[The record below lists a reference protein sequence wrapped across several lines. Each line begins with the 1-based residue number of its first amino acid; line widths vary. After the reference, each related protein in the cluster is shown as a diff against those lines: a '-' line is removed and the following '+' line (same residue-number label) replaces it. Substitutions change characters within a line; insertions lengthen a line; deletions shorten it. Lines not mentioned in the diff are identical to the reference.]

1 MADKDVLA
9 FGLTRAQRMAEE
21 DENAA
26 CMIPLN
32 TKDRGTPYEPV
43 GPPAPVRRGAT
54 CEGCSDF
61 IRRAEDAC
69 RRLCERN

>member
-1 MADKDVLA
+1 MADSNVLA
-9 FGLTRAQRMAEE
+9 FGLTRAQLMEQ
-21 DENAA
+21 DTENAER
-26 CMIPLN
+26 MVPLN

-69 RRLCERN
+69 RRLT